1 VRWDRGVSSGTFL
14 QRLFSKPP
22 SGSLTASGNYEEM
35 VGDLVEWVA
44 GWSPREPRDDVDAR
58 ARDFFRGERMLTWD
72 EAVERAADS

>member
-1 VRWDRGVSSGTFL
+1 
-14 QRLFSKPP
+14 
-22 SGSLTASGNYEEM
+22 M